1 MRYNIPEGP
10 ALGIETRKGRSGC
23 QEAYDFVR
31 GTKLATLATEIKE
44 SGHPIELAD
53 ILCLAALYD
62 LAAKKYDFAAGHMA
76 IIANRFPRY
85 EPNELFGNN
94 GRQRSSVVSH
104 EITAFRSMH
113 PNFDFNRAWQL
124 LEEEKSKRRKG
135 LVKHCLQG

>member
-62 LAAKKYDFAAGHMA
+62 LAAKNMILLQG
-76 IIANRFPRY
+76 
-85 EPNELFGNN
+85 
-94 GRQRSSVVSH
+94 
-104 EITAFRSMH
+104 T
-113 PNFDFNRAWQL
+113 WQL
-124 LEEEKSKRRKG
+124 LQIAFQDTNLMNC
-135 LVKHCLQG
+135 LVIMEDREVQ